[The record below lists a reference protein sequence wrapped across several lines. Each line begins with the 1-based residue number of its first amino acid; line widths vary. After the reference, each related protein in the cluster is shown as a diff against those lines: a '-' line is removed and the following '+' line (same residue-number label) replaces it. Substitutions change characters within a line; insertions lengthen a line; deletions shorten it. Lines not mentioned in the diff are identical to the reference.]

1 MNRFIPG
8 SSVGVKHTLGSAL
21 CCNKYSISLS
31 AFPKRN
37 LDVSEKPNR
46 REGIVVVGLQTNF
59 ESFGVNIADVVCS
72 LFEVKFQLRH
82 LLSWK
87 TLKCVAWSSCQALY
101 LPIKDIIS
109 STKKIFVLGRPS
121 QTDFV
126 THSNFLLL
134 AASSLLRNHK
144 QHTYFLVLSGQ
155 YYSKH

>member
-37 LDVSEKPNR
+37 LDVNEKPNR

-155 YYSKH
+155 HCSKH